1 MYRLVGSDENQTDE
15 PSENGRVLDGLAHVG
30 DFIGQILSSSVY
42 RRIGRAIGQ
51 ATWQGLAD
59 AGRELKLLY
68 IRYDGNT
75 TESCVR
81 EITGSRALIIA
92 SMISL
97 GFYISQIII
106 VIYYMYI
113 KGYFPLPKDSIMS
126 TYKFYLY
133 PSLIPI
139 MVFYPTLKVV
149 YRRLKQRTIC
159 FSCHIPFGL
168 MYVRKQEVL
177 DTSRTSEVLQSADI
191 VSIRSSRRPILSPPQ
206 KHAICFHCGTRFS
219 IFC

>member
-15 PSENGRVLDGLAHVG
+15 PSENGRVMGGLAHVE

-51 ATWQGLAD
+51 ATWRCLAA

-81 EITGSRALIIA
+81 EITASRALIIA
-92 SMISL
+92 SIMSL
-97 GFYISQIII
+97 SFYIVQIII
-106 VIYYMYI
+106 IVYYMYI
-113 KGYFPLPKDSIMS
+113 KGYFPLPKNSIMN

-133 PSLIPI
+133 PGLIPLL
-139 MVFYPTLKVV
+139 VFYPTLKAV

-191 VSIRSSRRPILSPPQ
+191 VGIRSSRRPILSPPR
-206 KHAICFHCGTRFS
+206 KHAICLHCGTKFS
-219 IFC
+219 IF